1 MVTRKELF
9 KLQAMANRLIADATL
24 LSTTVL
30 GLAEQED
37 DISSLLARPT
47 RTVRKLHLDD
57 KPKMKKQRK
66 AKRGGKRTKKVAAA
80 KVEEAPK
87 AEDKK

>member
-66 AKRGGKRTKKVAAA
+66 AKRGGKRTKKDVAA

-87 AEDKK
+87 AEAN

>member
-37 DISSLLARPT
+37 DISSLLARPG

-66 AKRGGKRTKKVAAA
+66 AKRGGKRTKKDVAA